1 MIFRKRL
8 DATIASAL
16 IVGFFN
22 VLAVM
27 ILVVLALT
35 VLDVDNVTYMAVPFV
50 GGQPFDPTVLELA
63 FGVVLL
69 CFYGHTSVGNCA
81 RWS

>member
-1 MIFRKRL
+1 M
-8 DATIASAL
+8 
-16 IVGFFN
+16 
-22 VLAVM
+22 
-27 ILVVLALT
+27 
-35 VLDVDNVTYMAVPFV
+35 

-81 RWS
+81 KVVLTRDPGAGP